1 MGRWRDG
8 LVRCETELATLATK
22 TGQAASSAAATAALA
37 SLREEIKTIAV
48 AGDPMPPDLAPRHLG
63 TWAAGVAGW
72 ILAVVL
78 MVGSAWQG
86 VRKPPAWSAHGS
98 AWKHALMS
106 ERALAEEARINS
118 LLAWPYRASLVDEPY
133 EVRVQ
138 GKFEP
143 TPEQLRAAS
152 ELGRA
157 QVALYKPET
166 ITTQTAVYVPID
178 DQHGALML
186 FDRKKDALS
195 GNKGVLVN
203 GVPLAKSWIQIGD
216 QRALFIGR

>member
-1 MGRWRDG
+1 MAPTEVLAEGVHPATRRPSAISEER
-8 LVRCETELATLATK
+8 LQRIANETLPV
-22 TGQAASSAAATAALA
+22 
-37 SLREEIKTIAV
+37 AV

-143 TPEQLRAAS
+143 TPEQLRAAA

-203 GVPLAKSWIQIGD
+203 GVSLAKSWIQIGD

>member
-1 MGRWRDG
+1 M
-8 LVRCETELATLATK
+8 
-22 TGQAASSAAATAALA
+22 
-37 SLREEIKTIAV
+37 
-48 AGDPMPPDLAPRHLG
+48 
-63 TWAAGVAGW
+63 
-72 ILAVVL
+72 
-78 MVGSAWQG
+78 
-86 VRKPPAWSAHGS
+86 
-98 AWKHALMS
+98 
-106 ERALAEEARINS
+106 
-118 LLAWPYRASLVDEPY
+118 
-133 EVRVQ
+133 Q

-178 DQHGALML
+178 DQHGAPML
-186 FDRKKDALS
+186 FDGKKGALS